1 MNITQLRLMVELAL
15 PIIIIVIV
23 LLELLLIP
31 FLGRVSRRRRVR
43 RVTVRVVIFLTIILM
58 VSIYPVV
65 INAPLEWHIAH
76 VFGNGIIFRIDLLS
90 LLFMIFAGLIFLVVS
105 FYTAVDI
112 KNFGREKSFYSFFMI
127 TYVATLGTLMAGDL
141 LSFFMFFE
149 IMTFA
154 SYVLMVHQR
163 SQNVIE
169 AGSIYIYFGIIGG
182 LSILAGIL
190 ILSAYT
196 QSYEWLTLGEKFGE
210 LGAVRYVAAGLFIL
224 GFGVKAGMVPL
235 HHWVPVV
242 YPKSHLSVNALSS
255 GILMKIGGYGILRLF
270 VSVIE
275 STNGQSEQMLNGS
288 LLTLENI
295 GGIIIWIGII
305 TMIVGVVAALEQ
317 EEMVRMLAY
326 HSVSQMGYV
335 IMGIGVAA
343 YLGFDGAM
351 GFAGGFYH
359 MINHGIFKALL
370 FMVAG
375 AVYFKTKDKNM
386 YRLGGLYKN
395 MPFTTIV
402 AIIAAFGITGMPLFN
417 GYASKTVL
425 HHAIVEAHVYGH
437 SSFFWAEQFFMLAS
451 AGTAASFI
459 KFIVQIFFGK
469 RDEAHKNVKETYN
482 SGTVAMVILAVGVV
496 AIGLFPNALLDYFI
510 IPAART
516 LNYDAQFIDNYLVG
530 MNVFLYDDLSTMLPV
545 YSMGALIYIV
555 GMRYHLFHFH
565 LPKQLNPESGYYQP
579 AYDKFI
585 AVTKKVLN
593 KMEQVIIKSDV
604 FIYGIMLLVL
614 LISLLNFL

>member
-1 MNITQLRLMVELAL
+1 MDITRLMVELSL

-31 FLGRVSRRRRVR
+31 FLGRISRRRRVR
-43 RVTVRVVIFLTIILM
+43 RVTVRGVILLTLILM
-58 VSIYPVV
+58 GSIYPEV
-65 INAPLEWHIAH
+65 INAPMEWHIAN

-90 LLFMIFAGLIFLVVS
+90 LLFMIFAGLIFFVVS
-105 FYTAVDI
+105 LYTAVDI
-112 KNFGREKSFYSFFMI
+112 KDCGREKSFYSFFMI
-127 TYVATLGTLMAGDL
+127 TYVATLGTFMAGDL

-163 SQNVIE
+163 GQSVIE

-190 ILSAYT
+190 TLSAFT

-210 LGAVRYVAAGLFIL
+210 LGAVRYLAAALFIV
-224 GFGVKAGMVPL
+224 GFGVKAGLVPL

-255 GILMKIGGYGILRLF
+255 GILMKIGGYGILRLI

-275 STNGQSEQMLNGS
+275 STIGKDVQIVDAILV
-288 LLTLENI
+288 TLENI
-295 GGIIIWIGII
+295 GGVIIWLGILTMVIGVI
-305 TMIVGVVAALEQ
+305 AALEQ

-351 GFAGGFYH
+351 GFAGSFYH

-395 MPFTTIV
+395 MPLTATV

-417 GYASKTVL
+417 GYASKTIL
-425 HHAIVEAHVYGH
+425 HHAIVEAHTYGH
-437 SSFFWAEQFFMLAS
+437 SSFIWADYIFVLVS

-459 KFIVQIFFGK
+459 KFIYQIFFGE
-469 RDEAHKNVKETYN
+469 RAEEHKDLKENYN
-482 SGTVAMVILAVGVV
+482 LGTVAMVILAVGVV
-496 AIGLFPNALLDYFI
+496 TIGWFPNTLLDRFI
-510 IPAART
+510 IPAAKT
-516 LNYDAQFIDNYLVG
+516 LNYDAYFINNYLVDI
-530 MNVFLYDDLSTMLPV
+530 NVFQYADLNSMIIV
-545 YSMGALIYIV
+545 YALGALIYAL
-555 GMRYHLFHFH
+555 GMKFHLFHFH

-585 AVTKKVLN
+585 AVTKKALN
-593 KMEQVIIKSDV
+593 VMEQIIIKSDV

>member
-1 MNITQLRLMVELAL
+1 MDITQLRLMVELAL
-15 PIIIIVIV
+15 PIIIIIIVI
-23 LLELLLIP
+23 LELLLIP
-31 FLGRVSRRRRVR
+31 FLGRVNSRRRLR
-43 RVTVRVVIFLTIILM
+43 RITVRVVIFLTILLM
-58 VSIYPVV
+58 MSIYPRVL
-65 INAPLEWHIAH
+65 NAPMEWHIAN
-76 VFGNGIIFRIDLLS
+76 VFGNGITFRIDLLS

-112 KNFGREKSFYSFFMI
+112 KNFGHEKSFYSFFMV
-127 TYVATLGTLMAGDL
+127 TYVATLGTLMSGDL

-163 SQNVIE
+163 SKDEVKS
-169 AGSIYIYFGIIGG
+169 GSIYIYFGVIGG

-190 ILSAYT
+190 VLSAYT
-196 QSYEWLTLGEKFGE
+196 QSYEWLTIGEKFGD
-210 LGAVRYVAAGLFIL
+210 LGAVRYVAAALFIL
-224 GFGVKAGMVPL
+224 GFGIKAGMVPL

-255 GILMKIGGYGILRLF
+255 GILMKIGGYGILRLI

-275 STNGQSEQMLNGS
+275 SSNSQPEQIMDTS
-288 LLTLENI
+288 IITLEHI
-295 GGIIIWIGII
+295 GAVIIWLGII
-305 TMIVGVVAALEQ
+305 TMIVGVIAALEQ

-351 GFAGGFYH
+351 GFSGAFYH

-375 AVYFKTKDKNM
+375 SVYFKTKDKNM

-395 MPFTTIV
+395 MPFTATV

-417 GYASKTVL
+417 GFASKTVL
-425 HHAIVEAHVYGH
+425 HHAIIEAHTYGH
-437 SSFFWAEQFFMLAS
+437 SSFIWADYLFVLVS

-459 KFIVQIFFGK
+459 KFILQIFFGE
-469 RDEAHKNVKETYN
+469 RAEEHRHVKESYN
-482 SGTVAMVILAVGVV
+482 SGTVAMVILAIGVI
-496 AIGLFPNALLDYFI
+496 AIGLFPNALLDRFI
-510 IPAART
+510 IPAAQA
-516 LNYDAQFIDNYLVG
+516 LNYDAYFIDNYLVG
-530 MNVFLYDDLSTMLPV
+530 INIFLFGDLISMVTV
-545 YSMGALIYIV
+545 YTMGALIYGL

-565 LPKQLNPESGYYQP
+565 LPRPLNPESGYYQP

-585 AVTKKVLN
+585 AVTKKTLSV
-593 KMEQVIIKSDV
+593 MEEVIIKSDV

-614 LISLLNFL
+614 LITLLNFL